1 MTTKRFAVLALV
13 LSFALVA
20 GACSKS
26 VNVADLE
33 LEEDLKQVGEA
44 ETLQPVTDVSCPET
58 IDDAE
63 DGSEFSCEL
72 TLEDGSMATANLKL
86 EEDEDGAFQAT
97 YQGIDQ

>member
-1 MTTKRFAVLALV
+1 MANRRFAILALL

-44 ETLQPVTDVSCPET
+44 ETLQPVTEVSCPET
-58 IDDAE
+58 IEDAQ
-63 DGSEFSCEL
+63 DGSTFSCEL
-72 TLEDGSMATANLKL
+72 TLDDGSTATANLKL
-86 EEDEDGAFQAT
+86 EEDDEGAFQAT
-97 YQGIDQ
+97 YEGIDQ